1 MRDFKIKLI
10 SLPLLYFQEAYTQFF
25 LPYSLGILTAFL
37 KENNYQVILD
47 DLSIKIEDNNK
58 KFRFSSNSR
67 INLNILRQERD
78 IIDYSYNH
86 SHNKKVGR
94 FAEQITQIV
103 SCASYDLIGISVV
116 TYSNFLFALL
126 LSREIKSINK
136 TKIVL
141 GGPFITIYG
150 KELFEEFPV
159 VDYMISGDG
168 QIPLLKLIEHLEGQL
183 SIEEIPSLFYRENG
197 TIKANPRKSFP
208 IENLSIPDFSDLNLN
223 LYRSMGDNDLV
234 LPYLVTR
241 GCRRNCNFCKH
252 KAVNSFF
259 ESKSYYKVVREL
271 KTLKERYRTNS
282 FWFRDDNINS
292 SYEYLDRLCDIFI
305 EERLD
310 ISWRAIAI
318 ADNLNGRILHKM
330 KKAGWKSLSFDIIS
344 GSDRVLKSMNKGFGV
359 ERSSSVLMDSY
370 REGIKNIIYFTVG
383 YPHEQEKDITQTTE
397 FIKINSKY
405 IDFIAAVVPF
415 VALYNTP
422 LYDNPELFGIKNLRP
437 VSDNFPKFVFKHFAF
452 DEIDGP
458 KWEEK
463 IRLQERFRKKI
474 LEADFKYVLP
484 KKYHFNFIPFWFYF
498 WLREK
503 LRFLYVGWVFRIIK
517 LFLPYLGKKT
527 KV

>member
-183 SIEEIPSLFYRENG
+183 
-197 TIKANPRKSFP
+197 
-208 IENLSIPDFSDLNLN
+208 
-223 LYRSMGDNDLV
+223 
-234 LPYLVTR
+234 
-241 GCRRNCNFCKH
+241 
-252 KAVNSFF
+252 
-259 ESKSYYKVVREL
+259 
-271 KTLKERYRTNS
+271 
-282 FWFRDDNINS
+282 
-292 SYEYLDRLCDIFI
+292 
-305 EERLD
+305 
-310 ISWRAIAI
+310 
-318 ADNLNGRILHKM
+318 
-330 KKAGWKSLSFDIIS
+330 
-344 GSDRVLKSMNKGFGV
+344 
-359 ERSSSVLMDSY
+359 
-370 REGIKNIIYFTVG
+370 
-383 YPHEQEKDITQTTE
+383 
-397 FIKINSKY
+397 
-405 IDFIAAVVPF
+405 
-415 VALYNTP
+415 
-422 LYDNPELFGIKNLRP
+422 
-437 VSDNFPKFVFKHFAF
+437 
-452 DEIDGP
+452 
-458 KWEEK
+458 
-463 IRLQERFRKKI
+463 
-474 LEADFKYVLP
+474 
-484 KKYHFNFIPFWFYF
+484 
-498 WLREK
+498 
-503 LRFLYVGWVFRIIK
+503 
-517 LFLPYLGKKT
+517 
-527 KV
+527 